1 MEPGYVLNGRY
12 KIRRVLGEGGMAN
25 VYLADDLILNRPV
38 TVKILRLD
46 LQNDPASL
54 RRFHRE
60 AMSLTELTNPN
71 IVNIYD
77 IDQTDDGMQYLVMEY
92 VDGMDLKAYIKKNH
106 KLPYERVIEI
116 MEQILSAVEDAHAHN
131 IIHRDLKPKNIL
143 IDKNGTVKI
152 TDFGIAVAV
161 AEFTMTQTNTL
172 VGSVHYISPEQ
183 ARGSMVTKQS
193 DIYSLGIIL
202 FEMLTGEVPY
212 QGETAIS
219 VALKHYRNDMPSVRN
234 YDNNIPQSLENVIL
248 HATAKNLNDRYKT
261 VAEMADDLRTVLDED
276 RKNEKVWRP
285 QNFVDEETKIL
296 PQIKDSFIDENL
308 DETKTLI
315 LSEDAIK
322 KNEETT
328 KTREKK
334 QKWSRK
340 KRGITVGAI
349 ILALIV
355 ILVVIFALITTPKVI
370 TMPDLRGMTQT
381 QAESILDNNKLEKGK
396 VTEKYSNLYNYGQI
410 VSTNPKQGSNV
421 RQKTSVG
428 LVISKGPDKK
438 PFGDYRGQ
446 NYDDVKERLENQ
458 GVHVYKKLKY
468 TDDVAKD
475 SITSQSLKPSAA
487 VVMSQTTVTF
497 TVSKGPIHFRLKMF
511 SGMNKSQIESYAKQ
525 QNIDVVF
532 QYEAS
537 DKFKSGEV
545 VRQGPAPNAIVERGS
560 QVIVVLAK

>member
-1 MEPGYVLNGRY
+1 MGPGYVLNGRY

-38 TVKILRLD
+38 TVKVLRLD

-60 AMSLTELTNPN
+60 AMALTELTNPN

-131 IIHRDLKPKNIL
+131 IIHRDLKPK
-143 IDKNGTVKI
+143 
-152 TDFGIAVAV
+152 V

-172 VGSVHYISPEQ
+172 VGSVQYISPEQ

-340 KRGITVGAI
+340 KRGIIVGAI

-355 ILVVIFALITTPKVI
+355 ISVVIFALITTPKVI

-381 QAESILDNNKLEKGK
+381 QAESILDNKKLEKGK

-410 VSTNPKQGSNV
+410 VSTNPKQRSNV

-497 TVSKGPIHFRLKMF
+497 TVSKGPVHFRLKMF